1 MNQKQFEW
9 NEFSPVAERKL
20 GLQLKRSVKELK
32 CQGGCLLQVETFLLL
47 EIFGDVVS
55 SEMWYSF
62 PE

>member
-9 NEFSPVAERKL
+9 NEFSPVAQRKL

-47 EIFGDVVS
+47 YI
-55 SEMWYSF
+55 WRCCII
-62 PE
+62 